1 VRLRKHRVV
10 CGLRIADLRKSW
22 QRAEIRGQKSGAR
35 LISDLRFLISVIDYL
50 CGSYAFN
57 GLNDFNDFN
66 DLPFTDYRLSYGAI
80 SQHRSSGGLNS

>member
-1 VRLRKHRVV
+1 
-10 CGLRIADLRKSW
+10 
-22 QRAEIRGQKSGAR
+22 
-35 LISDLRFLISVIDYL
+35 VIDYL

-80 SQHRSSGGLNS
+80 SQHRSSEGLNS